1 MQKYKGYYN
10 YISSKLVIFGIL
22 FALVFSISG
31 NAFAEGKS
39 FEETFKHIKDK
50 HKLYPVTSN
59 RPLFFGNN
67 LTAEQLKELE
77 GAFGKIDKEHKQYL
91 PDTKRKR
98 FASPREGILDPKGGN
113 LKLTKPAARGI
124 SVEESIPFFFS
135 KIEVLGNGK
144 VLITET
150 IIIINEGKAFT
161 NGITRRFKK
170 KFTNHLGEKQHVTYA
185 ISSIK
190 RNSKAETY
198 YIDKTNDEIILEIGA
213 KNHILPD
220 GVHSYTIT
228 YIVDRL
234 ISYHGDQDWLY
245 YNVTGTDMPLPLIR
259 AAATVIL
266 PKGLIATEQTGFTGV
281 PGYEGQDIDLHID
294 GEGSRGFVVNRT
306 LDQGEGF
313 SLAITWPGG
322 YIEAPD
328 SDRKIAF
335 FLLDHGSLLAGL
347 FGLLAIG
354 IYLVVTWKIASKTA
368 KSSRISPIST
378 PPNELSPATIRQ
390 LVLGKKLD
398 NKALTS
404 TLLNMAVKGVIT
416 ITQDENKQFTI
427 IKNKDDAT
435 DLSHGERKVLRHLFT
450 KADTSIEINDANN
463 LKIRRAS
470 KDLKQSLAAEYRR
483 IFFSQNIGY
492 VLTCLLMFIITILSM
507 TMMSLSPIDII
518 KPTILLC
525 ISIPLVFAFIAEAY
539 TSKQEHKKKPA
550 IVYATLAI
558 TSIATSFYF
567 LHIYSVH
574 TSIATA
580 LIIPIIA
587 ICASIAMNLFMSPK
601 ILGGEIM
608 QSLKGFRLYFIG
620 NSVPTATTGDK
631 AMHLF
636 GKLLP
641 YAFAMDTEKD
651 WHKKF
656 AEHFKQHKEYTPK
669 WYKGGTFTTNV
680 EEDITHILS
689 TDFAKALNMQ
699 VQAPKKNIRS
709 RSRKKINK
717 SAGNN

>member
-10 YISSKLVIFGIL
+10 HISFKLVIFGIL
-22 FALVFSISG
+22 LALVLSVSG
-31 NAFAEGKS
+31 KAFAEAKS
-39 FEETFKHIKDK
+39 FDETFKHIKDK

-77 GAFGKIDKEHKQYL
+77 GAFGKIEKEHKQVST
-91 PDTKRKR
+91 DTGRQR
-98 FASPREGILDPKGGN
+98 FATPREGILDPKGGDFRPN
-113 LKLTKPAARGI
+113 KPVARGI
-124 SVEESIPFFFS
+124 TVEESIPFFFS
-135 KIEVLGNGK
+135 RIEVLANGK

-150 IIIINEGKAFT
+150 ISIINEGKAFT
-161 NGITRRFKK
+161 TGITRRLKK
-170 KFTNHLGEKQHVTYA
+170 KFTNPLGEKQHVTYA
-185 ISSIK
+185 ISSVQ
-190 RNSKAETY
+190 RNAKAETY
-198 YIDKTNDEIILEIGA
+198 YIDKTNDEVILEVGA
-213 KNHILPD
+213 KDHRLPD
-220 GVHSYTIT
+220 GVHTYTIT

-234 ISYHGDQDWLY
+234 ISYQGDQDWLY

-266 PKGLIATEQTGFTGV
+266 PKGLTATEQTGFTGV
-281 PGYEGQDIDLHID
+281 PGYEGQDIDLHVD

-328 SDRKIAF
+328 NDRKISF
-335 FLLDHGSLLAGL
+335 FLLDHGSFLAGM
-347 FGLLAIG
+347 FGLFAIV
-354 IYLVVTWKIASKTA
+354 IYLVVTWKVASNAA
-368 KSSRISPIST
+368 KKSRITPVST

-404 TLLNMAVKGVIT
+404 TLLNMAVKEVIT
-416 ITQDENKQFTI
+416 INQDENKQFTI

-450 KADTSIEINDANN
+450 KAETSIEINDANN

-483 IFFSQNIGY
+483 IFFSQNAGY

-507 TMMSLSPIDII
+507 TMMSLSPVDII

-525 ISIPLVFAFIAEAY
+525 VSIPLVFVFIAEAY
-539 TSKQEHKKKPA
+539 TSKQEHKNKQA
-550 IVYATLAI
+550 IIYTVLAT
-558 TSIATSFYF
+558 TSTATSFYF
-567 LHIYSVH
+567 LHIYSTH
-574 TSIATA
+574 TSMATA

-620 NSVPTATTGDK
+620 NSIPTATSGDK

-656 AEHFKQHKEYTPK
+656 AEHFKQYKEYAPK
-669 WYKGGTFTTNV
+669 WYKGGTFTANA
-680 EEDITHILS
+680 EEDITYILS
-689 TDFAKALNMQ
+689 TDFAKALNIQ
-699 VQAPKKNIRS
+699 VEAPRKNIRT
-709 RSRKKINK
+709 RSRKKFTK
-717 SAGNN
+717 SASTN